1 VLVASV
7 ASCVDLPIR
16 VVIQKKTSHLWDR
29 VQIRIFLC
37 KAIKILLLL
46 FPNLFVNSINVQ
58 GKSHNQTKHHFLNT
72 FSLKLW
78 ITSYPETT
86 TEIHWI
92 DENVDFSAALLM
104 AFPTR
109 IKTTK
114 PDPTDKNE
122 CGSSSISLAK
132 NLYEN

>member
-1 VLVASV
+1 
-7 ASCVDLPIR
+7 
-16 VVIQKKTSHLWDR
+16 
-29 VQIRIFLC
+29 
-37 KAIKILLLL
+37 
-46 FPNLFVNSINVQ
+46 
-58 GKSHNQTKHHFLNT
+58 
-72 FSLKLW
+72 
-78 ITSYPETT
+78 
-86 TEIHWI
+86 
-92 DENVDFSAALLM
+92 M

>member
-1 VLVASV
+1 
-7 ASCVDLPIR
+7 
-16 VVIQKKTSHLWDR
+16 VIQKKTSHLWDR
-29 VQIRIFLC
+29 VQFRIFLS

-86 TEIHWI
+86 PEIHWI

-122 CGSSSISLAK
+122 CGSSSFSLAK